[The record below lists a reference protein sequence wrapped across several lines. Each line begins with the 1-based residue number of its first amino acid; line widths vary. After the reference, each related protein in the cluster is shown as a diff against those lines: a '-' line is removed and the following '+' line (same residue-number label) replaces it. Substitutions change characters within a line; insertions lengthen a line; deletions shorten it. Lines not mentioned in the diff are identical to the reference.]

1 MATGAQVC
9 LYIIV
14 LLDDSEDIKEM
25 SSQLILCDMISK
37 LYSRCGLY
45 DEELLTATEE
55 LICYPERLNIC
66 GEVLKQE
73 LMSLKIREILQ
84 KSRSHAIKQNYT
96 LKISKHTSYL
106 DDIYQLFK
114 SFLSDVSQ
122 SALLM
127 SFYLTNLSLSIL
139 QCLQLPSISE
149 LCYFNTLKQTLCNK
163 EKYDDTSYTL
173 LHEAVDMENYEFYS
187 TEKFSITCNC
197 MEEHFKHEINACIES
212 VVRSHDDKQVK
223 KELNKNLQE
232 GIGSFTEANLGA
244 GSQSA
249 APPRS
254 SATNKH
260 LPPTLEAA
268 TPGQGTTLNN
278 EPLPG
283 QDQAGGHTE
292 ATGYTTGTLPGATV
306 SFSQYYG
313 TDFDK
318 DQPLSREE
326 RRKDVRVVPKE
337 KDVDSILE
345 ARHKDEASSRRKLP
359 PELQAT
365 AKPSTK
371 PKTSA
376 NVDRPPR
383 LPRRACLV
391 HSSEQYSLDPKLL
404 LLPSATKYLVKK
416 RTEISPGRFM
426 AKLELHCAR

>member
-1 MATGAQVC
+1 MATGAQVY

-14 LLDDSEDIKEM
+14 LDYSGDIKEM
-25 SSQLILCDMISK
+25 SSQLLLYDMTST
-37 LYSRCGLY
+37 LYSGCGLY
-45 DEELLTATEE
+45 DEELLTANEQ

-66 GEVLKQE
+66 GEVLEQE
-73 LMSLKIREILQ
+73 FTSLKIREILQ
-84 KSRSHAIKQNYT
+84 ISRNHATKQNYT
-96 LKISKHTSYL
+96 LKISTYL

-122 SALLM
+122 FSESAFLM
-127 SFYLTNLSLSIL
+127 FCYVTNLSLSIL

-149 LCYFNTLKQTLCNK
+149 LCYFNTLKQTQ

-173 LHEAVDMENYEFYS
+173 LHEAVGMENYEFYS
-187 TEKFSITCNC
+187 MEKFSITCYC
-197 MEEHFKHEINACIES
+197 MEEHFKHEIDTCIES
-212 VVRSHDDKQVK
+212 VVRSQDNKQVK

-232 GIGSFTEANLGA
+232 GIGSFTDDNLGGS

-249 APPRS
+249 VPPQS

-268 TPGQGTTLNN
+268 TPGQGATLNN
-278 EPLPG
+278 ESLAG
-283 QDQAGGHTE
+283 QDQAGGITE

-345 ARHKDEASSRRKLP
+345 SRHKDEASSRRKLP
-359 PELQAT
+359 SELQAT

-371 PKTSA
+371 PRTSA

-391 HSSEQYSLDPKLL
+391 HNNERYSLDPKLL